1 MSAEIDPQG
10 RVLGHEIAETV
21 IRVDRRM
28 TYTAVNAIVTDRDE
42 KTMEEYAGFVVM
54 FDLMKELAWTSAGK
68 SGASAVP
75 STLISGVQDHSG

>member
-1 MSAEIDPQG
+1 MEIDPQG

-42 KTMEEYAGFVVM
+42 KTMEEYADFVDDV
-54 FDLMKELAWTSAGK
+54 
-68 SGASAVP
+68 
-75 STLISGVQDHSG
+75 